1 MNPENIAITGVCGNE
16 TAEHRRR
23 DFLKVAAL
31 AAAPAPSRPPASIV
45 VEDASTP
52 HRQLASR
59 ELLRGLLRLL
69 PPGRARFGAA
79 GPGAL
84 VFRLLVEPGSFRSP
98 EAYRIARA
106 GSTVNLAG
114 ASERGLLYS
123 VFDFLERQGAFF
135 GIDGESYPLE
145 RPAALSLPPEGAP
158 WEATPRFQ
166 FRGLLPWPD
175 FLNCITV
182 YNDEDFR
189 AYFEAMLRMR
199 FNTFGMHVYTNVNQW
214 VESYLS
220 YEFAGAG
227 HLAFLD
233 TTATNRWGYLPRRTS
248 TFTMGASQFYDG
260 EVFGSDAT
268 RLGRDP
274 WEIAARTRVLL
285 RSAFAHA
292 SRLGIATGIGF
303 EPYRIPDEILR
314 ALPPEVKSA
323 ETLSKHAPRFNVES
337 LTARRMLETRLGQ
350 LLEAYPGVEHV
361 WLWEDEGMSW
371 ESHRTRVPLSAAPFL
386 QAHDFLRRH
395 APKKRL
401 VVAGWGGV
409 ARHFDHFHRLLPGDV
424 IFSCLSDTA
433 GRDPVNE
440 VFGRLEGRER
450 WPIPWLEDDGTMWL
464 PQFHVHRFE
473 RDMNLAEQYGC
484 QGLIGIH
491 WRHRIVDPNAG

>member
-1 MNPENIAITGVCGNE
+1 MNA
-16 TAEHRRR
+16 HRR

-31 AAAPAPSRPPASIV
+31 AAAPPLSQPPSCIV

-52 HRQLASR
+52 LRKLASR
-59 ELLRGLLRLL
+59 ELLRGLLRVL
-69 PPGRARFGAA
+69 PPARVRFGAA
-79 GPGAL
+79 APGAL
-84 VFRLLVEPGSFRSP
+84 VFRLLVERGALPSP

-106 GSTVNLAG
+106 GSAVTLTG

-135 GIDGESYPLE
+135 GIDGESYPIE

-166 FRGLLPWPD
+166 VRGLLPWPD

-199 FNTFGMHVYTNVNQW
+199 FNTFGMHVYTGVNQW
-214 VESYLS
+214 AESYLS

-227 HLAFLD
+227 HVAFLD

-248 TFTMGASQFYDG
+248 TFSMGASQFYDG

-268 RLGRDP
+268 RVGRDP
-274 WEIAARTRVLL
+274 WEIAVRTRALL

-292 SRLGIATGIGF
+292 NRLGIATGIGF
-303 EPYRIPDEILR
+303 EPYQIPDEILR
-314 ALPPEVKSA
+314 ALPPEVKPA
-323 ETLSKHAPRFNVES
+323 EPLPKRAARFDVES
-337 LTARRMLETRLGQ
+337 FTARRMLETRLGQ
-350 LLEAYPGVEHV
+350 LLDAYPGVDYV

-371 ESHRTRVPLSAAPFL
+371 ESRRTQVPLSATPFL
-386 QAHDFLRRH
+386 QAYDFLRRH

-401 VVAGWGGV
+401 VLAGWGGV

-424 IFSCLSDTA
+424 VFSCLSDTA

-450 WPIPWLEDDGTMWL
+450 WPIPWLEDDGAMWL